1 MRVLAA
7 LLTLLCTCLAPLAS
21 AQEYSYDGNRWY
33 EVEVLVFRHLS
44 DNASVS
50 ERPAPAPPRGNT
62 APLREL
68 ASPLEG
74 YRVDFEAL
82 MARMETRED
91 MAPLPYGPDR
101 LAQAA
106 PNFRLTDFAH
116 DGWIA
121 LPTGLRSL
129 TRDRQRLQ
137 DSPNYDILWHEAWRQ
152 PLPGPAQAPAIAL
165 SAEDPFLAQRLAGS
179 LRLMPFNGATLRF
192 EVELDLTT
200 STATWSLRERRE
212 LLPGAF
218 HYFDNPAFGVLLR
231 VQSYVLPPLLAPE
244 PSSDF

>member
-1 MRVLAA
+1 MKPVAA
-7 LLTLLCTCLAPLAS
+7 LLTLLCAGLAALAS

-33 EVEVLVFRHLS
+33 EVEVLVFRNLGDS
-44 DNASVS
+44 ASVS
-50 ERPAPAPPRGNT
+50 ERPSPAVTRSNT

-82 MARMETRED
+82 VERMVVRD
-91 MAPLPYGPDR
+91 DGAPLPFGPER
-101 LAQAA
+101 QLQAA
-106 PNFRLTDFAH
+106 GNFRLTDFAR

-121 LPTGLRSL
+121 LPAGLRSL
-129 TRDRQRLQ
+129 GRDHQRLQ
-137 DSPNYDILWHEAWRQ
+137 DSPNHDILWHEAWRQ
-152 PLPGPAQAPAIAL
+152 PLPGPAQAPAVAL
-165 SAEDPFLAQRLAGS
+165 SAEDPFLAQQLVGS

-192 EVELDLTT
+192 EVALDLVTR
-200 STATWSLRERRE
+200 SGTWSLREGRE

-244 PSSDF
+244 VSSDF

>member
-1 MRVLAA
+1 MRRRAA
-7 LLTLLCTCLAPLAS
+7 LLTLACSCMATFAQ

-33 EVEVLVFRHLS
+33 EVEVLVFRHLGNS
-44 DNASVS
+44 ATVS
-50 ERPAPAPPRGNT
+50 ERPTPAPPGSNAT
-62 APLREL
+62 PLREL
-68 ASPLEG
+68 ASPLDA

-82 MARMETRED
+82 MARTETRED
-91 MAPLPYGPDR
+91 MAALPYGPNR
-101 LAQAA
+101 LAQASQ
-106 PNFRLTDFAH
+106 NFRLTDFAR

-121 LPTGLRSL
+121 LPTGLWSL
-129 TRDRQRLQ
+129 TRDHQRLQ
-137 DSPNYDILWHEAWRQ
+137 DSPNHDILWHEAWRQ
-152 PLPGPAQAPAIAL
+152 PLPGPAQAPAIAI

-200 STATWSLRERRE
+200 SSATWSLRERRE

-244 PSSDF
+244 PSGDF